1 MLSLR
6 EGATTLADFDR
17 WWTLAWFDTSLR
29 YRRTVLGPWWV
40 TLSTGIMIGSV
51 GLVFGSIF
59 GTDLSSY
66 IPFFAIGN
74 ILWTMI
80 SGAVIQGC
88 NVFVM
93 SGALIKSMQ
102 PPMMM
107 LHVLRMMATQLI
119 VLAHNA
125 VLIGLIWLIFRW
137 RMDWSSLLVL
147 PGLALLIVALCGT
160 ALALGI
166 VCVRFRDIQQMAAAM
181 LQLLFLLTPIIWMPS
196 SLRGKA
202 TSALVDY
209 NPLYYLI
216 EVVRGPLLGSPPGLG
231 VWLGALAAAIASML
245 LGLTIYGRFR
255 HRIAYW
261 L

>member
-1 MLSLR
+1 
-6 EGATTLADFDR
+6 
-17 WWTLAWFDTSLR
+17 
-29 YRRTVLGPWWV
+29 
-40 TLSTGIMIGSV
+40 
-51 GLVFGSIF
+51 
-59 GTDLSSY
+59 
-66 IPFFAIGN
+66 
-74 ILWTMI
+74 
-80 SGAVIQGC
+80 
-88 NVFVM
+88 
-93 SGALIKSMQ
+93 
-102 PPMMM
+102 
-107 LHVLRMMATQLI
+107 
-119 VLAHNA
+119 
-125 VLIGLIWLIFRW
+125 
-137 RMDWSSLLVL
+137 
-147 PGLALLIVALCGT
+147 
-160 ALALGI
+160 
-166 VCVRFRDIQQMAAAM
+166 MAAAM